1 MMLKPFSLLVGAIAT
16 GALLSVG
23 AKTGLA
29 QVESNYTCFAIDGSG
44 QVINL
49 EPLCAAPPPQQTAA
63 QPGATDPNAIPEE
76 AYQSFLNTFNTSA
89 SPESLTI
96 AELIGQES
104 VLSLGASMC
113 EFLAAGARPA
123 DLNVAFSQTTLPPA
137 FLQDVGNAA
146 STTLCAGSLQTL

>member
-1 MMLKPFSLLVGAIAT
+1 MILKPFSLLTGAIAA

-23 AKTGLA
+23 AKASLA
-29 QVESNYTCFAIDGSG
+29 QVESNYVCFAIDGSG

-49 EPLCAAPPPQQTAA
+49 EPLCAAPPPQETAA
-63 QPGATDPNAIPEE
+63 QPGATDPNAVPED
-76 AYQSFLNTFNTSA
+76 AYQAFLNAFNTSA

-96 AELIGQES
+96 ADLIGQET

-113 EFLAAGARPA
+113 EFLAAGASPA
-123 DLNVAFSQTTLPPA
+123 DLEVAFSQTTLPPV

-146 STTLCAGSLQTL
+146 APTLCAGSLQTL